1 MNMKSNLT
9 TILTNY
15 RNYLKKIFPQ
25 SLSYVLNG
33 ELFIKIPLNTLTKL
47 IFFLKNHSQSQYK
60 VLSDI
65 CAVDYP
71 WKKNRF
77 EIFYNILSITFNSRI
92 TVIINV
98 DEQNSIES
106 LVNIYNV
113 AGWFE
118 REVWDMFGIYFFNH
132 PDLRRILTDY
142 GFKGHPLRK
151 DFPLT
156 GYTEVR
162 YSHIEKRIL
171 VEEVSLTQD
180 YRTFY
185 FNNSWNKNI

>member
-1 MNMKSNLT
+1 MKQQLP
-9 TILTNY
+9 ILLTNF
-15 RNYLKKIFPQ
+15 RDYLKKNFPQ

-33 ELFIKIPLNTLTKL
+33 ELFIKIPFQKL
-47 IFFLKNHSQSQYK
+47 SKFLFFLKQHTQCQYK
-60 VLSDI
+60 ILSDI

-77 EIFYNILSITFNSRI
+77 ELFYNLLSLTFNSRI
-92 TVIINV
+92 TVILNI
-98 DEQNSIES
+98 DEQTSVESIT
-106 LVNIYNV
+106 NIYNV
-113 AGWFE
+113 SGWFE
-118 REVWDMFGIYFFNH
+118 REIWDLFGIFFYNNK
-132 PDLRRILTDY
+132 DLRRILTDY

-171 VEEVSLTQD
+171 VDEVSLTQD

-185 FNNSWNKNI
+185 FNNSWSKNI

>member
-1 MNMKSNLT
+1 MNSLT
-9 TILTNY
+9 LLLINF

-25 SLSYVLNG
+25 ILIYIFNG
-33 ELFIKIPLNTLTKL
+33 DFFIKVPVQNLTKF
-47 IFFLKNHSQSQYK
+47 IFFCKNHSQTQYK
-60 VLSDI
+60 ILSDI

-77 EIFYNILSITFNSRI
+77 KLFYNLLSIQFNSR
-92 TVIINV
+92 VIIIIST
-98 DEQNSIES
+98 DEQNGIKSIS
-106 LVNIYNV
+106 DSFNV
-113 AGWFE
+113 ANWFE
-118 REVWDMFGIYFFNH
+118 REIWDLFGIYFYNH

-142 GFKGHPLRK
+142 GFKGYPLRK

-156 GYTEVR
+156 GYIEVR
-162 YSHIEKRIL
+162 YFYNEKRIL
-171 VEEVSLTQD
+171 VEETYLTQE